1 MAPTHSKVPNGFG
14 AHTTLAV
21 ATTQAT
27 TVTTCTTNITT
38 APNPSFLLEKLFT
51 TIDAAYGADAVAPPS
66 NGASQVAPTSVPWI
80 EAATLRAG
88 PVRLHKQT
96 SRLFPTLSD
105 DDDIDYD
112 AIASEPGS
120 TDGVSLDEEYFQ
132 LVVGEEARSMHSEHP
147 FSPINSMLNIVEA
160 DVEVHPSLGPTTP
173 TISGCGIIAPVAAS
187 IPTTI
192 LADTLAPFRS
202 SFRSFQQV
210 RLLIVHLC
218 LPFVSEIC
226 TQGLL
231 LGVVHVA
238 ALKPA
243 NACGKCMR

>member
-14 AHTTLAV
+14 AHTTLT
-21 ATTQAT
+21 TTQTT
-27 TVTTCTTNITT
+27 TVTTTNITT

-51 TIDAAYGADAVAPPS
+51 TIDAANGADAVAPPS
-66 NGASQVAPTSVPWI
+66 NGASQVAPTSVTWI

-112 AIASEPGS
+112 AIASETGS
-120 TDGVSLDEEYFQ
+120 TDGISLDEGHFQ
-132 LVVGEEARSMHSEHP
+132 LVVGEDARSMHSEHP
-147 FSPINSMLNIVEA
+147 FAPINSMLNIEA

-187 IPTTI
+187 IPTI
-192 LADTLAPFRS
+192 IRADTLAPFRS

-243 NACGKCMR
+243 NACSKCMR